1 MKDNRLLAV
10 VSVAMLSI
18 VSCAE
23 RNDEALLLPSVP
35 DVGKLV
41 NTRAA
46 GEAVPEILVKFGT
59 VPDSA
64 AIASVCGDG
73 VKCIERVFHS
83 TPGKEELEKR
93 FGMDRWYSVK
103 MTDGSDPEIVAQRFA
118 GIASVSA
125 VEYGVTYKKASDCIS
140 HPYVPDN
147 GIQTRAESSAKIFN
161 DPSLPAQWHYINN
174 GDVSVATSVYKGA
187 DINVADVWRTLTT
200 GDNSIIV
207 AVVDEGVKYTHP
219 DLKNNVWTNPKE
231 ISNGSD
237 SDGNGYD
244 R

>member
-1 MKDNRLLAV
+1 
-10 VSVAMLSI
+10 MLSI

-125 VEYGVTYKKASDCIS
+125 VEYGVTYKKASDSIS
-140 HPYVPDN
+140 HP
-147 GIQTRAESSAKIFN
+147 
-161 DPSLPAQWHYINN
+161 
-174 GDVSVATSVYKGA
+174 
-187 DINVADVWRTLTT
+187 
-200 GDNSIIV
+200 
-207 AVVDEGVKYTHP
+207 
-219 DLKNNVWTNPKE
+219 
-231 ISNGSD
+231 
-237 SDGNGYD
+237 
-244 R
+244 